1 MRVERFTLN
10 KKQNT
15 KSLQTSQALADHSE
29 LLFKV
34 FVGIQFGFLD
44 LFDVSCA
51 T

>member
-10 KKQNT
+10 KKQTT
-15 KSLQTSQALADHSE
+15 KSLQTSQALADHCE

-44 LFDVSCA
+44 LLDVSGA

>member
-1 MRVERFTLN
+1 MRMERFTLN

-15 KSLQTSQALADHSE
+15 KSLQTSQAFADHCE

>member
-1 MRVERFTLN
+1 MERFTLN

-15 KSLQTSQALADHSE
+15 KILQTSQAFADHCE